1 MAEDAAVKTMVGS
14 SPTPDLGQMMA
25 QRSSVLKPYEESRT
39 KARKQEQEFGA
50 EKQAFEQAQKAKGL
64 QVEKEAIGAQR
75 TSVEEAYKPLEIL
88 EKNIQDTTFIPSEAT
103 ASDLAALYGLIG
115 VVGWGIGAGGKGDAM
130 QAMSAMNG
138 MLEGYQKGRQDI
150 YKKEKEVFDLSVRNL
165 RERARVVAEGAK
177 RIAELSA
184 LDRDAAK
191 VEQAMLVAQESAT
204 FYKDN
209 AAKFGYAKAS
219 QDADDLLKAADK
231 MFFQQFELASKQAK
245 STGRPQLVTGKDG
258 TVYSV
263 DADANATPVQTSE
276 GKTIQKQ
283 VKPVGGGGGVGGGKA
298 KTIAGQNALT
308 FASRVYGNIENAAAD
323 LENILSL
330 PATSQSPVFAGMIGV
345 DRDTA
350 FRSLTSLV
358 AREITSK
365 EERAF
370 EQITNSL
377 DAALARLEGQG
388 LATGG
393 TQAAIRSFSSLKPRA
408 GDAAINLALYL
419 ARVKQEIQTGVKV
432 HEKMPGATP
441 EQLVATTDVL
451 KRIDTAVP
459 FNVSDVLSVLRGNG
473 RPIEARMEALIGTP
487 SIVPSAVQNQP
498 VQQVQPSTD
507 IPRPKTQDEYN
518 KIRKGTRYIDTDGIE
533 KIKE

>member
-1 MAEDAAVKTMVGS
+1 
-14 SPTPDLGQMMA
+14 
-25 QRSSVLKPYEESRT
+25 
-39 KARKQEQEFGA
+39 
-50 EKQAFEQAQKAKGL
+50 
-64 QVEKEAIGAQR
+64 
-75 TSVEEAYKPLEIL
+75 
-88 EKNIQDTTFIPSEAT
+88 
-103 ASDLAALYGLIG
+103 LYGLIG

-191 VEQAMLVAQESAT
+191 VEQAMLVAEESAT

-209 AAKFGYAKAS
+209 AARFGYAKAA

-231 MFFQQFELASKQAK
+231 MYFQMFEVASKQAK
-245 STGRPQLVTGKDG
+245 STGRPQLVTGSDG
-258 TVYSV
+258 TVYSI
-263 DADANATPVQTSE
+263 DADKIATPVMTAGGE
-276 GKTIQKQ
+276 AIKKQ
-283 VKPVGGGGGVGGGKA
+283 VKPVGGAGGGGE
-298 KTIAGQNALT
+298 KTKQGQNALT

-323 LENILSL
+323 AANIMLL
-330 PATSQSPVFAGMIGV
+330 PAVSQSPIFAGMIGV

-350 FRSLTSLV
+350 FRSMTSFI
-358 AREITSK
+358 ARNITTPND
-365 EERAF
+365 RAF
-370 EQITNSL
+370 EQVTTSL

-393 TQAAIRSFSSLKPRA
+393 TQAAIRSFSALKPRA
-408 GDAAINLALYL
+408 GDAAINMALYI

-432 HEKMPGATP
+432 HKTMPGATP
-441 EQLVATTDVL
+441 EQIANAQDVL
-451 KRIDTAVP
+451 KQLDVAIP
-459 FNVSDVLSVLRGNG
+459 FNVSDVLAVLRGG
-473 RPIEARMEALIGTP
+473 GKPIETKMEALIGTP

-498 VQQVQPSTD
+498 TQQVQPSTD

-533 KIKE
+533 KIKG

>member
-1 MAEDAAVKTMVGS
+1 MAEDAAIKTMVGS

-25 QRSSVLKPYEESRT
+25 QRSTVLKPYEEFRT
-39 KARKQEQEFGA
+39 QARKQEQEFGV
-50 EKQAFEQAQKAKGL
+50 EKLAFEEAQKAKGL
-64 QVEKEAIGAQR
+64 QVEKEAIGKQKTA
-75 TSVEEAYKPLEIL
+75 VEEAYKPLETL

-103 ASDLAALYGLIG
+103 VADLAALYGLIG

-191 VEQAMLVAQESAT
+191 VDQAMLAAQEGAT
-204 FYKDN
+204 FYRDN
-209 AAKFGYAKAS
+209 AAKFGYAKAA

-231 MFFQQFELASKQAK
+231 MFFVQYELASKQAK
-245 STGRPQLVTGKDG
+245 STGRPQKVTGQDG
-258 TVYSV
+258 TVYMV
-263 DADANATPVQTSE
+263 DADGIATPVQTAS
-276 GKTIQKQ
+276 GKVIKEPL
-283 VKPVGGGGGVGGGKA
+283 KPVGGAGGGQ
-298 KTIAGQNALT
+298 TRQGQNALT
-308 FASRVYGNIENAAAD
+308 FASRVYGNIENATAD

-441 EQLVATTDVL
+441 EQLVATSNVL

-459 FNVSDVLSVLRGNG
+459 FNVTDVLSVLRGNG
-473 RPIEARMEALIGTP
+473 RPVEAKMEALIGTP
-487 SIVPSAVQNQP
+487 SIVPSAVQGQP
-498 VQQVQPSTD
+498 TQQVQPSTS
-507 IPRPKTQDEYN
+507 IPQPKTQQEYN
-518 KIRKGTRYIDTDGIE
+518 NLPRGTRYIDTDGKT
-533 KIKE
+533 KIKG

>member
-39 KARKQEQEFGA
+39 KARQQEQEFGA
-50 EKQAFEQAQKAKGL
+50 EKLAFEQAQKAKGL
-64 QVEKEAIGAQR
+64 QVEKEAIGKQR
-75 TSVEEAYKPLEIL
+75 TSVEEAYKPLETL

-103 ASDLAALYGLIG
+103 ATDLAALYGLIG

-191 VEQAMLVAQESAT
+191 IEQAMLVAQESAT

-209 AAKFGYAKAS
+209 EAKFGYAKAA

-231 MFFQQFELASKQAK
+231 MYFQQFELASKQAK
-245 STGRPQLVTGKDG
+245 STGRPQKVTGEDG
-258 TVYSV
+258 TVYMV
-263 DADANATPVQTSE
+263 EANGIATPVETAD
-276 GKTIQKQ
+276 GKVIKEQR
-283 VKPVGGGGGVGGGKA
+283 KPVGGASGGGGA
-298 KTIAGQNALT
+298 KTTQGQNALT
-308 FASRVYGNIENAAAD
+308 FASRVHGNILNAAAD
-323 LENILSL
+323 AENIMLL
-330 PATSQSPVFAGMIGV
+330 PAVAESPVFAGMIGV

-350 FRSLTSLV
+350 FRSMTSFI
-358 AREITSK
+358 ARNITTPND
-365 EERAF
+365 RAF
-370 EQITNSL
+370 EQVTNSL
-377 DAALARLEGQG
+377 DSALARLEGQG
-388 LATGG
+388 LASGG

-408 GDAAINLALYL
+408 GDAAINMALYL

-432 HEKMPGATP
+432 HKAMPGATP
-441 EQLVATTDVL
+441 EQIANGQEVLQQLDVA
-451 KRIDTAVP
+451 IP
-459 FNVSDVLSVLRGNG
+459 FDVSDVLSVLRGG
-473 RPIEARMEALIGTP
+473 GKPLETKMEALIGTP
-487 SIVPSAVQNQP
+487 SIVKSAVQNQP
-498 VQQVQPSTD
+498 TQQVQPSTS
-507 IPRPKTQDEYN
+507 IPQPKTQEEYN
-518 KIRKGTRYIDTDGIE
+518 KIQKGTRYIDTDGKT
-533 KIKE
+533 KIKG

>member
-1 MAEDAAVKTMVGS
+1 
-14 SPTPDLGQMMA
+14 
-25 QRSSVLKPYEESRT
+25 
-39 KARKQEQEFGA
+39 
-50 EKQAFEQAQKAKGL
+50 
-64 QVEKEAIGAQR
+64 
-75 TSVEEAYKPLEIL
+75 
-88 EKNIQDTTFIPSEAT
+88 
-103 ASDLAALYGLIG
+103 
-115 VVGWGIGAGGKGDAM
+115 
-130 QAMSAMNG
+130 
-138 MLEGYQKGRQDI
+138 
-150 YKKEKEVFDLSVRNL
+150 
-165 RERARVVAEGAK
+165 
-177 RIAELSA
+177 
-184 LDRDAAK
+184 
-191 VEQAMLVAQESAT
+191 
-204 FYKDN
+204 
-209 AAKFGYAKAS
+209 
-219 QDADDLLKAADK
+219 
-231 MFFQQFELASKQAK
+231 
-245 STGRPQLVTGKDG
+245 
-258 TVYSV
+258 
-263 DADANATPVQTSE
+263 
-276 GKTIQKQ
+276 
-283 VKPVGGGGGVGGGKA
+283 
-298 KTIAGQNALT
+298 
-308 FASRVYGNIENAAAD
+308 
-323 LENILSL
+323 
-330 PATSQSPVFAGMIGV
+330 MIGV

-473 RPIEARMEALIGTP
+473 RPIEAKMEALIGTP

-498 VQQVQPSTD
+498 VQQVQPSTNL
-507 IPRPKTQDEYN
+507 PRPKTQEEYDKLKPN
-518 KIRKGTRYIDTDGIE
+518 TRYIDTDGKT
-533 KIKE
+533 KIKG

>member
-39 KARKQEQEFGA
+39 QARKQEQEFGA

-75 TSVEEAYKPLEIL
+75 TSVEEAYKPLETL

-245 STGRPQLVTGKDG
+245 STGRPQLVTGSDG
-258 TVYSV
+258 TVFSV
-263 DADANATPVQTSE
+263 DADANATPVMTAG
-276 GKTIQKQ
+276 GKVIKER
-283 VKPVGGGGGVGGGKA
+283 VKPVGGAGGGGD
-298 KTIAGQNALT
+298 KTRQGQNALT
-308 FASRVYGNIENAAAD
+308 FAARVYGNIENSAVD
-323 LENILSL
+323 VGNIMLL
-330 PATSQSPVFAGMIGV
+330 PAVAESPIFAGMIGV

-350 FRSLTSLV
+350 FRSMTSFIARNLT
-358 AREITSK
+358 TPND
-365 EERAF
+365 RAF
-370 EQITNSL
+370 EQVTSSL

-388 LATGG
+388 LATAG
-393 TQAAIRSFSSLKPRA
+393 TQAAIRSFSALKPRA
-408 GDAAINLALYL
+408 GDAAINMALYI

-432 HEKMPGATP
+432 HKTMPGATP
-441 EQLVATTDVL
+441 EQISNAQDVL
-451 KRIDTAVP
+451 QELDVVIP
-459 FNVSDVLSVLRGNG
+459 FNVSDVLSVLRGG
-473 RPIEARMEALIGTP
+473 GKPMGTKMEALIGTP

-498 VQQVQPSTD
+498 TQQVQPSTN

-518 KIRKGTRYIDTDGIE
+518 KIRKGTTYIDTDGKT
-533 KIKE
+533 KIKG

>member
-39 KARKQEQEFGA
+39 KARQQEQEFGA
-50 EKQAFEQAQKAKGL
+50 EKLAFEQAQKEKGL
-64 QVEKEAIGAQR
+64 QVEKEAIGKQR
-75 TSVEEAYKPLEIL
+75 TSVEEAYKPLETL

-103 ASDLAALYGLIG
+103 ATDLAALYGLIG

-245 STGRPQLVTGKDG
+245 STGRPQLVTGSDG

-263 DADANATPVQTSE
+263 DADANATAVMTAG

-283 VKPVGGGGGVGGGKA
+283 VKPVGGAKDKEGK
-298 KTIAGQNALT
+298 TLT
-308 FASRVYGNIENAAAD
+308 SKQSQEIEGLDSLNQGLEQLKKDFKPEFASFGVAGFGAD
-323 LENILSL
+323 L
-330 PATSQSPVFAGMIGV
+330 
-345 DRDTA
+345 
-350 FRSLTSLV
+350 
-358 AREITSK
+358 
-365 EERAF
+365 AF
-370 EQITNSL
+370 EAKRRLGDKKAQEVISWWSRYERLQAPNRHALFGATLTGNELKNYQSFTAKKSDSAETVKTFLQDQINYTRSVGNNK
-377 DAALARLEGQG
+377 RLVYE
-388 LATGG
+388 
-393 TQAAIRSFSSLKPRA
+393 SSGYKVPETKPR
-408 GDAAINLALYL
+408 DYFS
-419 ARVKQEIQTGVKV
+419 TY
-432 HEKMPGATP
+432 
-441 EQLVATTDVL
+441 
-451 KRIDTAVP
+451 
-459 FNVSDVLSVLRGNG
+459 
-473 RPIEARMEALIGTP
+473 TP
-487 SIVPSAVQNQP
+487 SEYELG
-498 VQQVQPSTD
+498 QVIKQGN
-507 IPRPKTQDEYN
+507 KTYRIIGLDDPNDPEVEEV
-518 KIRKGTRYIDTDGIE
+518 K
-533 KIKE
+533 

>member
-1 MAEDAAVKTMVGS
+1 MAEDVAVKTMVGS

-25 QRSSVLKPYEESRT
+25 QRSSMLKPYEESRT

-50 EKQAFEQAQKAKGL
+50 EKLAFEQAQKTKGL
-64 QVEKEAIGAQR
+64 QVEKEAIGQQKTA
-75 TSVEEAYKPLEIL
+75 VEEAYKPLETL

-103 ASDLAALYGLIG
+103 ATDLAALYGLIG

-165 RERARVVAEGAK
+165 RERARVVAENSK

-191 VEQAMLVAQESAT
+191 VEQAMLVAEESAT

-209 AAKFGYAKAS
+209 AARFGYAKAA

-231 MFFQQFELASKQAK
+231 MYFQMFEVASKQAK
-245 STGRPQLVTGKDG
+245 STGRPQLVTGSDG

-263 DADANATPVQTSE
+263 DADANATPVMTAGGE
-276 GKTIQKQ
+276 AIKKQ
-283 VKPVGGGGGVGGGKA
+283 VKPVGGAGGGGE
-298 KTIAGQNALT
+298 KTKQGQNALT

-323 LENILSL
+323 AANIMLL
-330 PATSQSPVFAGMIGV
+330 PAVSQSPIFAGMIGV

-350 FRSLTSLV
+350 FRSMTSFI
-358 AREITSK
+358 ARNITTPND
-365 EERAF
+365 RAF
-370 EQITNSL
+370 EQVTTSL

-393 TQAAIRSFSSLKPRA
+393 TQAAIRSFSALKPRA
-408 GDAAINLALYL
+408 GDAAINMALYI

-432 HEKMPGATP
+432 HKTMPGATP
-441 EQLVATTDVL
+441 EQIANAQDVL
-451 KRIDTAVP
+451 KQLDVAIP
-459 FNVSDVLSVLRGNG
+459 FNVSDVLAVLRGG
-473 RPIEARMEALIGTP
+473 GKPIETKMEALIGTP

-498 VQQVQPSTD
+498 TQQVQPSTN

-533 KIKE
+533 KIKG

>member
-39 KARKQEQEFGA
+39 KARQQEQEFGA
-50 EKQAFEQAQKAKGL
+50 EKLAFEQAQKAKGL
-64 QVEKEAIGAQR
+64 QVEKEAIGKQR
-75 TSVEEAYKPLEIL
+75 TSVEEAYKPLETL

-103 ASDLAALYGLIG
+103 ATDLAALYGLIG

-245 STGRPQLVTGKDG
+245 STGRPQLVTGSDG

-263 DADANATPVQTSE
+263 DADANATAVMTAG

-283 VKPVGGGGGVGGGKA
+283 VKPVGGAGGGGGD
-298 KTIAGQNALT
+298 KTRQGQNALT
-308 FASRVYGNIENAAAD
+308 FAARVYGNIENAAAD
-323 LENILSL
+323 AGNIMLL
-330 PATSQSPVFAGMIGV
+330 PAVAESPVFAGMIGV

-350 FRSLTSLV
+350 FRSMTSFI
-358 AREITSK
+358 ARNITTPND
-365 EERAF
+365 RAF
-370 EQITNSL
+370 EQVTNSL

-408 GDAAINLALYL
+408 GDAAINMALYL

-432 HEKMPGATP
+432 HRTMPGATP
-441 EQLVATTDVL
+441 EQIANAQDVL
-451 KRIDTAVP
+451 QRLDAAIP
-459 FNVSDVLSVLRGNG
+459 FNVTDVLSVLRGG
-473 RPIEARMEALIGTP
+473 GKPMETKMEALIGTP
-487 SIVPSAVQNQP
+487 SIVQSAVQSQP
-498 VQQVQPSTD
+498 TQQVQPSTN

-518 KIRKGTRYIDTDGIE
+518 KIKKGTTYIDTDGKT
-533 KIKE
+533 KIKG

>member
-39 KARKQEQEFGA
+39 KARQQEQEFGA
-50 EKQAFEQAQKAKGL
+50 EKLAFEQAQKAKGL
-64 QVEKEAIGAQR
+64 QVEKEAIGKQK
-75 TSVEEAYKPLEIL
+75 TSVEEAYKPLETL

-103 ASDLAALYGLIG
+103 ATDLAALYGLIG

-165 RERARVVAEGAK
+165 REKARVVAEGAK

-191 VEQAMLVAQESAT
+191 VDQAMLAAQEGAD
-204 FYKDN
+204 FYKNNVD
-209 AAKFGYAKAS
+209 KFGYAKAS

-245 STGRPQLVTGKDG
+245 STGRPQLVTGSDG

-263 DADANATPVQTSE
+263 DAEANATPVQTAD
-276 GKTIQKQ
+276 GKLIQKQ
-283 VKPVGGGGGVGGGKA
+283 VKPVGGAGGGGGKP

-308 FASRVYGNIENAAAD
+308 FANRVYGNIENAAVDAG
-323 LENILSL
+323 NIMLL
-330 PATSQSPVFAGMIGV
+330 PAVAESPVFAGMIGV

-350 FRSLTSLV
+350 FRSMTSFI
-358 AREITSK
+358 ARNITTPNN
-365 EERAF
+365 RAF
-370 EQITNSL
+370 EQVTNSL

-408 GDAAINLALYL
+408 GDAAINMALYL

-432 HEKMPGATP
+432 HRTMPGATP
-441 EQLVATTDVL
+441 EQIANAQDVL
-451 KRIDTAVP
+451 QRLDAAIP
-459 FNVSDVLSVLRGNG
+459 FNVTDVLSVLRGG
-473 RPIEARMEALIGTP
+473 GKPMETKMEALIGTP
-487 SIVPSAVQNQP
+487 SIVENAVQGQP
-498 VQQVQPSTD
+498 TQQVQPSTS
-507 IPRPKTQDEYN
+507 IPQPKTQEEYN
-518 KIRKGTRYIDTDGIE
+518 KIQKGTRYIDTDGKT
-533 KIKE
+533 KIKG

>member
-1 MAEDAAVKTMVGS
+1 MAEDVAVKTMVGS

-39 KARKQEQEFGA
+39 KARQQEQEFGA
-50 EKQAFEQAQKAKGL
+50 EKLAFEQAQKAKSL
-64 QVEKEAIGAQR
+64 QVEKEAIGAQK
-75 TSVEEAYKPLEIL
+75 TAVEEAYKPLETL

-103 ASDLAALYGLIG
+103 ATDLAALYGLIG

-191 VEQAMLVAQESAT
+191 IDQAMLAAQEGAD
-204 FYKDN
+204 FYKNNVD
-209 AAKFGYAKAS
+209 KFGYAKAA

-263 DADANATPVQTSE
+263 DADANATPVQTAD
-276 GKTIQKQ
+276 GKPIQKQ
-283 VKPVGGGGGVGGGKA
+283 VKPVGGAGGGVGKS
-298 KTIAGQNALT
+298 KNIAGQNALT

-441 EQLVATTDVL
+441 EQLVATNNVL

-459 FNVSDVLSVLRGNG
+459 FNVTDVLSVLRAGG
-473 RPIEARMEALIGTP
+473 KPIETKMEALIGTP

-498 VQQVQPSTD
+498 TQPSTNL
-507 IPRPKTQDEYN
+507 PRPKTQEEYDSLKPN
-518 KIRKGTRYIDTDGIE
+518 TRYIDTDGKT
-533 KIKE
+533 KIKG

>member
-1 MAEDAAVKTMVGS
+1 
-14 SPTPDLGQMMA
+14 
-25 QRSSVLKPYEESRT
+25 
-39 KARKQEQEFGA
+39 
-50 EKQAFEQAQKAKGL
+50 
-64 QVEKEAIGAQR
+64 
-75 TSVEEAYKPLEIL
+75 
-88 EKNIQDTTFIPSEAT
+88 
-103 ASDLAALYGLIG
+103 
-115 VVGWGIGAGGKGDAM
+115 
-130 QAMSAMNG
+130 
-138 MLEGYQKGRQDI
+138 
-150 YKKEKEVFDLSVRNL
+150 
-165 RERARVVAEGAK
+165 
-177 RIAELSA
+177 
-184 LDRDAAK
+184 
-191 VEQAMLVAQESAT
+191 
-204 FYKDN
+204 
-209 AAKFGYAKAS
+209 
-219 QDADDLLKAADK
+219 LLKAADK

-245 STGRPQLVTGKDG
+245 STGRPQLVTGSDG

-263 DADANATPVQTSE
+263 DADANATPVMTAG
-276 GKTIQKQ
+276 GKTVQKQ
-283 VKPVGGGGGVGGGKA
+283 VKPVGGAGGGGD
-298 KTIAGQNALT
+298 KTRQGQNALT

-473 RPIEARMEALIGTP
+473 RPIEAKMEALIGTP

-498 VQQVQPSTD
+498 VQQVQPSTNL
-507 IPRPKTQDEYN
+507 PRPKTQEEYDKLKPN
-518 KIRKGTRYIDTDGIE
+518 TRYIDTDGKT
-533 KIKE
+533 KIKG

>member
-1 MAEDAAVKTMVGS
+1 MAIDAAVKTMVGS
-14 SPTPDLGQMMA
+14 NPTPDLGQMMA
-25 QRSSVLKPYEESRT
+25 QRSSVLKPYEESASQ
-39 KARKQEQEFGA
+39 ARKQEQEFGV
-50 EKQAFEQAQKAKGL
+50 EKLAFEQAQKTRSLEG
-64 QVEKEAIGAQR
+64 EKEAISKQKMAI
-75 TSVEEAYKPLEIL
+75 EEAYKPLETL
-88 EKNIQDTTFIPSEAT
+88 EQQTQDAAFIPSEAT
-103 ASDLAALYGLIG
+103 ATGLAALYGLIG

-130 QAMSAMNG
+130 AAMSAMNG
-138 MLEGYQKGRQDI
+138 MLEGYQKGRADI

-165 RERARVVAEGAK
+165 REKARVVAEGA
-177 RIAELSA
+177 RRNAELSA

-191 VEQAMLVAQESAT
+191 IDQAILAAQEGAD
-204 FYKDN
+204 FYKN
-209 AAKFGYAKAS
+209 NVEKFGYAKAAK
-219 QDADDLLKAADK
+219 DADEFLKAADK
-231 MFFQQFELASKQAK
+231 MYFQMFDIASKQAK

-432 HEKMPGATP
+432 HQKMPGATP

-451 KRIDTAVP
+451 KRMDTAVP

-473 RPIEARMEALIGTP
+473 RPIESKMEALIGTP

-498 VQQVQPSTD
+498 VQQVQPSTNL
-507 IPRPKTQDEYN
+507 PRPKTQEEYDKLKPN
-518 KIRKGTRYIDTDGIE
+518 TRYIDTDGKT
-533 KIKE
+533 KIKG